1 MNAYNGRGPIEKRGR
16 EGVGG
21 VGVRFQNGQCNAV
34 KISLRMLSLNY
45 KVMVFSD
52 IHCNNFPSISYSL
65 SFVSHAPLIF
75 FKADP
80 VLPQERN
87 TDWIWEWSSRVE
99 VQPQK

>member
-1 MNAYNGRGPIEKRGR
+1 MEKRGR

-21 VGVRFQNGQCNAV
+21 VGVRRFQNGQCNAV

-65 SFVSHAPLIF
+65 YFVSHAPLILF
-75 FKADP
+75 
-80 VLPQERN
+80 
-87 TDWIWEWSSRVE
+87 
-99 VQPQK
+99 